1 MRGETRRKARRCIHR
16 RSIAARIAAKTTG
29 AAAQGAG
36 ERPRPRAPRRT
47 PEGAMRGH
55 GRGRSGAEPSKTRR
69 VAQDC
74 DPKAYMYTP
83 SGRKDAVIGR
93 LSRAST
99 VAPTVTAHWKANQ
112 HEATT
117 ARHRIFHT
125 KRRGDRLEKNW
136 GKGGATDWDRTSNL
150 RLRRPTLYPI
160 ELQSRWSSIIPNIT
174 APRCRF
180 FALAPP

>member
-1 MRGETRRKARRCIHR
+1 MRGETRRKARRRYSADKALRRVSPRRRRERRRREREGGRATEHR
-16 RSIAARIAAKTTG
+16 AELPRVPSAACF
-29 AAAQGAG
+29 AAA
-36 ERPRPRAPRRT
+36 
-47 PEGAMRGH
+47 
-55 GRGRSGAEPSKTRR
+55 SGAEPAKMRR

-125 KRRGDRLEKNW
+125 KRRGNRLEMNW
-136 GKGGATDWDRTSNL
+136 GNVVRLTGIEPATFGFGGQRSIQL
-150 RLRRPTLYPI
+150 SY
-160 ELQSRWSSIIPNIT
+160 SRALSLG
-174 APRCRF
+174 F
-180 FALAPP
+180 FVMLCNFCVICFD